1 LPDHQG
7 AAVSGRR
14 LRAAAAPLWLVG
26 ARLRTAPGRPAL
38 VALGIA
44 VAVALL
50 GSAAGAGT
58 SSGERAARQ
67 TLADLPPD
75 QRDLSVVWSNGLT
88 PGVARRARSTLR
100 SLTPAAQSSSVLFLT
115 TRLTAGG
122 RAQVAAI
129 RPLGRWLRLTSGRM
143 PRMCS
148 ARRCEVVQVG
158 GSPAP
163 ATLARQGTTLAV
175 VGHGALTSR
184 VPLGFVPTSAAA
196 GEREAN
202 GRPPVLVG
210 GDPDALDDADGF
222 STVFRSH
229 GWSAALDLGTRPSWQ
244 LDALRERIERTAN
257 ALNNV
262 DESFSLRAPTDA
274 LRASA
279 DRAKVARRRML
290 LVGAGAASLL
300 SAFALLA
307 AGLMRRDL
315 EAERARLRRRGAR
328 RGQLLAL
335 DAGEALA
342 PALAGV
348 VLGGLAAIAVTALR
362 ARGEPVPAGTV
373 LGHALLS
380 TGAIAIGLG
389 CALVAT
395 VLIIVGSR
403 GWGPGGGRAAD
414 VAAFAA
420 VVALA
425 VVLSRGGAR
434 AGDAGDP
441 LPVLLVPM
449 TLLVAALVV
458 ARAAPAVLRAIE
470 HAARRGPLPVR
481 LAALGPGRG
490 SGGAAVTIALVALAC
505 ALACFAGAYRA
516 TLHRGAADEAAFR
529 VPLDVSVRQAGQS
542 PAPLAAASA
551 ARWRAVAGGGPVL
564 PVLRRSGTV
573 PGAQAAISVL
583 GVPGHALGDLRAG
596 GDERVG
602 AGSAKELAGR
612 LTGPDSRPPGG
623 VRLSADP
630 VTLQLRAH
638 SVGDALDLV
647 ADVVAPNGSLQAVS
661 LGRADPSAR
670 TVRTRLP
677 AGPRGRRLVAIEAA
691 EPSGLAATAGHAR
704 AESPVGSTTTQG
716 RLVLGE
722 LRVGSDAVRLSGWC
736 AAGALRAPVARGSA
750 TVVPFA
756 FDVGG
761 RPLLR
766 PCPPAGSGPVPILAD
781 RVTARSAG
789 RGGRLAVVV
798 DGTLVRA
805 RVVGTLARMPTVA
818 SGDAFVVADEQ
829 ALASALTAA
838 APGSAQPDELWIG
851 AGTAGEARL
860 RAALRRPPVSG
871 LELESRRALLG
882 RLNADPLAHE
892 LSRTLIVAAVAS
904 LVLAAAAVL
913 LAALVAV
920 RDEGAELYELEA
932 AGADPAMLLAGVRLR
947 AALLAALGMLA
958 GVVVGLALLTLLVDA
973 VQVTATGRAAFP
985 PLVVV
990 VPWVA
995 WLVGACAFALGCAAL
1010 VAAGTARALR
1020 GSVPRRSAAVAP

>member
-14 LRAAAAPLWLVG
+14 LRAAAAPLRLVG
-26 ARLRTAPGRPAL
+26 ARLRAAPGRPAL

-50 GSAAGAGT
+50 GTAAGAGT
-58 SSGERAARQ
+58 LSGERAARQ

-75 QRDLSVVWSNGLT
+75 QRDISVVWSNGLT
-88 PGVARRARSTLR
+88 PEVARRARSTLR
-100 SLTPAAQSSSVLFLT
+100 SLTPAPQTSSVLFLA
-115 TRLTAGG
+115 TRLTTGG

-129 RPLGRWLRLTSGRM
+129 SPLGSWLRLTSGRM
-143 PRMCS
+143 PRTCS

-163 ATLARQGTTLAV
+163 AAIARQGTTLVV
-175 VGHGALTSR
+175 VGRGALTSS
-184 VPLGFVPTSAAA
+184 VPLGFVPAPADA
-196 GEREAN
+196 GEGDTG
-202 GRPPVLVG
+202 GRAPVLVG

-222 STVFRSH
+222 SAVFRSH
-229 GWSAALDLGTRPSWQ
+229 GWSAPLDLGTRPSWQ

-257 ALNNV
+257 ALNNA

-274 LRASA
+274 LGASA
-279 DRAKVARRRML
+279 DRAQVARRRML

-328 RGQLLAL
+328 RGQLLTL
-335 DAGEALA
+335 DAGEALV

-348 VLGGLAAIAVTALR
+348 ALGGLVAIAVTALR
-362 ARGEPVPAGTV
+362 AHGEPVPVGTV
-373 LGHALLS
+373 LGHTLLS
-380 TGAIAIGLG
+380 PGAIAIGLA
-389 CALVAT
+389 CALVAAG
-395 VLIIVGSR
+395 LILAGSR

-420 VVALA
+420 VLALA

-441 LPVLLVPM
+441 LPILLVPM
-449 TLLVAALVV
+449 TLLLAALVL
-458 ARAAPAVLRAIE
+458 ARAAPAALRAIE
-470 HAARRGPLPVR
+470 HAARRGPLPLR

-505 ALACFAGAYRA
+505 GLACFAGAYRA

-542 PAPLAAASA
+542 PAPLATASA
-551 ARWRAVAGGGPVL
+551 ARWRALAGGGQVL

-583 GVPGHALGDLRAG
+583 GVPGRALGGLRAW
-596 GDERVG
+596 GDERG
-602 AGSAKELAGR
+602 AGSPKELAGR
-612 LTGPDSRPPGG
+612 LTGPDSRPPDGAA
-623 VRLSADP
+623 LTADP
-630 VTLQLRAH
+630 VTLQLRAR
-638 SVGDALDLV
+638 SVGDAVDLV
-647 ADVVAPNGSLQAVS
+647 ADVVAPNGSLQTVS
-661 LGRADPSAR
+661 LGEAGPSAR
-670 TVRTRLP
+670 TVRATLP

-704 AESPVGSTTTQG
+704 AESPLGSTTTAG

-722 LRVGSDAVRLSGWC
+722 LRVGNDAVRLSGWC

-761 RPLLR
+761 RSLLGR
-766 PCPPAGSGPVPILAD
+766 CPPAGAGPVPILAD

-818 SGDAFVVADEQ
+818 ADDAFVVADEQ

-851 AGTAGEARL
+851 TGAGGEARL
-860 RAALRRPPVSG
+860 RATLRRPPVSG

-882 RLNADPLAHE
+882 RLNADPLSRE

-932 AGADPAMLLAGVRLR
+932 TGADPAMLLAGVRLR
-947 AALLAALGMLA
+947 AALLAVLGMVA
-958 GVVVGLALLTLLVDA
+958 GVIVGVALLTLLVDA

-1020 GSVPRRSAAVAP
+1020 GDVPRRSAAVAP